1 MSWEVWTMKSK
12 MSLFNKTLL
21 MKDITRF
28 APVWIIYTVLQ
39 LMSGLSDMSLL
50 ADASGYV
57 AWTLTVGIGPM
68 AILNMIYALIV
79 ASCLFGDL
87 FRSRLCTAMH
97 ALPLRREQMLATHV
111 ATGLLFSVVP
121 HAAMCL
127 VYMLRLGQLWFLAP
141 VWLMGMVAEYLFFF
155 ALATVCAVCTG
166 SRFALTA
173 VYLVVNFLSEI
184 VQWFVVTFYE
194 PMLPGLHIRSDGF
207 DLFCPVV
214 WMANASEL
222 VLFRNDE
229 EEYFSLFSGY
239 RYEGLGPQWWYPA
252 VMAVVACGLLVL
264 AVWLYRKRHLERAGD
279 FVAFRPLVP
288 VCSGVFTLTVAAVF
302 RSFGL
307 LTGSEIGTMV
317 FGFLLG
323 CFGTEML
330 LRRTVKV
337 FDKKTVIRSAVI
349 GGVFIGTLVLTAI
362 DPLGLTRWV
371 PEPEQVVSVTVRE
384 DYYHDPN
391 FEYDSPTVRT
401 EDPQTI
407 RDLIEIHELL
417 ITDHTEAD
425 YGYSTK
431 GQIHI
436 TYQLSGGRTVERR
449 YFYYHDSDV
458 GKQID
463 AYYSTPEAILGYQD
477 WDSYLKSVES
487 VQISNWDGYWSYDG
501 QEAEALLVAI
511 RDDCREGWIAEGLE
525 TEHTVTIITDTVTQI
540 DIPSLCPRT
549 QAWIRKHIE
558 EEPSL

>member
-1 MSWEVWTMKSK
+1 MQSRT
-12 MSLFNKTLL
+12 SLFNKTLL

-39 LMSGLSDMSLL
+39 LMSGVSDLSLF
-50 ADASGYV
+50 ASDVQGYM
-57 AWTLTVGIGPM
+57 AWTLTVEIGPM

-111 ATGLLFSVVP
+111 VAGLLFSVVP
-121 HAAMCL
+121 HTAMCL
-127 VYMLRLGQLWFLAP
+127 VYMLRLGQLWFLAL

-214 WMANASEL
+214 WMANATEL
-222 VLFRNDE
+222 VLFRNE
-229 EEYFSLFSGY
+229 EEDYFSLFGGY

-252 VMAVVACGLLVL
+252 VMVVVACGLLVL

-307 LTGSEIGTMV
+307 LTGSGVGTMI

-337 FDKKTVIRSAVI
+337 FDKKTVVRSAVI
-349 GGVFIGTLVLTAI
+349 GGVFIASLVLTAI

-371 PEPEQVVSVTVRE
+371 PEPEQVVSVTIRE
-384 DYYHDPN
+384 DYYHDPD
-391 FEYDSPTVRT
+391 FEYDTVAVQT
-401 EDPQTI
+401 GDQNTI
-407 RDLIEIHELL
+407 RELIEIHELL
-417 ITDHTEAD
+417 IGDHAEVD
-425 YGYSTK
+425 ESYYGYSTK

-436 TYQLSGGRTVERR
+436 TYQLTDGRTVERR

-458 GKQID
+458 GERID

-477 WDSYLKSVES
+477 WDAYVKSVDRVYVS
-487 VQISNWDGYWSYDG
+487 SWDGDWEFSG

-511 RDDCREGWIAEGLE
+511 RDDCQEGWIANGLE
-525 TEHTVTIITDTVTQI
+525 AKRTVTIITDTVTHI

-549 QAWIRKHIE
+549 HAWIEKHLE